1 MNDFKQMDIM
11 GKRVMALRSIILS
24 VIILTLLIVVLVVNT
39 LWLDL
44 LSEKACLWVAIIG
57 IVVIILNLLIG
68 SIIISRYQFLI
79 FKYNLSDEVIVVRK
93 GLWFI
98 KTTKIPLFRIQNVEI
113 QEGIIMRKYN
123 LANVNLSTAG
133 GNTEVILIS
142 KQEANIIK
150 QFIRDNKQKTL

>member
-24 VIILTLLIVVLVVNT
+24 VIMLALLIVVLVVNT

-57 IVVIILNLLIG
+57 IVVIILYLLIG
-68 SIIISRYQFLI
+68 SIIIPRYQFLI

-142 KQEANIIK
+142 KQEANLIK

>member
-79 FKYNLSDEVIVVRK
+79 FKYNLSDEEIVVRK

-98 KTTKIPLFRIQNVEI
+98 TTTKIPLFRIQNVEI

>member
-1 MNDFKQMDIM
+1 M

-24 VIILTLLIVVLVVNT
+24 VIILALLIVVLVVNT

-57 IVVIILNLLIG
+57 IVVIILYLLIG
-68 SIIISRYQFLI
+68 SIIIPRYQFLI
-79 FKYNLSDEVIVVRK
+79 FKYNLSDEEIVVRK

-98 KTTKIPLFRIQNVEI
+98 TTTKIPLFRIQNVEI

>member
-11 GKRVMALRSIILS
+11 GKKVMALRSIILS
-24 VIILTLLIVVLVVNT
+24 VIILAIFIVVLIVNT

-44 LSEKACLWVAIIG
+44 LSTKVCLWIAIIG
-57 IVVIILNLLIG
+57 IVAIILNLIIG
-68 SIIISRYQFLI
+68 TIITPRYQFLI
-79 FKYNLSDEVIVVRK
+79 FKYILTGEEIVVRK

-98 KTTKIPLFRIQNVEI
+98 TTTKIPLFRIQNVDI

-123 LANVNLSTAG
+123 LANVNLSTAC

-150 QFIRDNKQKTL
+150 QFIRDNKQETL

>member
-11 GKRVMALRSIILS
+11 GKKVMALRSIILS
-24 VIILTLLIVVLVVNT
+24 VIILAIFIVVLIVNT

-44 LSEKACLWVAIIG
+44 LSTKVCLWIVIIG
-57 IVVIILNLLIG
+57 IVAIILNLIIG
-68 SIIISRYQFLI
+68 TIIIPRYQFLI
-79 FKYNLSDEVIVVRK
+79 FKYILTGEEIVVRK

-98 KTTKIPLFRIQNVEI
+98 TTTKIPLFRIQNVDI

-150 QFIRDNKQKTL
+150 QFIRDNKQETL

>member
-1 MNDFKQMDIM
+1 MNDFKRMDIM
-11 GKRVMALRSIILS
+11 GKKVMALRSIILS
-24 VIILTLLIVVLVVNT
+24 VIILALLIVVLVVNT

-57 IVVIILNLLIG
+57 IVVIILYLIVG
-68 SIIISRYQFLI
+68 SIIIPRYKFLI
-79 FKYNLSDEVIVVRK
+79 FKYNLSDEEIVVRK

-98 KTTKIPLFRIQNVEI
+98 TTTKIPLFRIQNVDI

-150 QFIRDNKQKTL
+150 QFIRDNKQETL

>member
-24 VIILTLLIVVLVVNT
+24 VIILALLIVVLVVNT

-57 IVVIILNLLIG
+57 IVVIILYLIIG
-68 SIIISRYQFLI
+68 SIIIPRYQFLI
-79 FKYNLSDEVIVVRK
+79 FKYNLSDEEIVVRK

-98 KTTKIPLFRIQNVEI
+98 TTTKIPLFRIQNVEI

>member
-1 MNDFKQMDIM
+1 MNDFKQMHIE
-11 GKRVMALRSIILS
+11 GKKVMALRSTILSTIILAIL
-24 VIILTLLIVVLVVNT
+24 IIVLVVNT

-44 LSEKACLWVAIIG
+44 LSKKVCFWIATIG
-57 IVVIILNLLIG
+57 IAVIIFNLIIA
-68 SIIISRYQFLI
+68 SIIIPRYKYLI
-79 FKYNLSDEVIVVRK
+79 FKYKLNDEEITVRK

-98 KTTKIPLFRIQNVEI
+98 STTKIPLFRIQNVDI

-133 GNTEVILIS
+133 GNAEIILVS

-150 QFIRDNKQKTL
+150 QFIRDNK